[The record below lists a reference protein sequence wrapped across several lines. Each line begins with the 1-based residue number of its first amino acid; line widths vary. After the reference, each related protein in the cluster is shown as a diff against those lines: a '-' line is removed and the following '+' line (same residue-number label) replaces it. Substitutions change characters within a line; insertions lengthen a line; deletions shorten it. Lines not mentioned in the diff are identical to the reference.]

1 MLGKI
6 LVIDDNEFFIEMLS
20 CFLDTLG
27 YEVDVATSA
36 RLGLK
41 QAACFQ
47 PDLIVVDI
55 IMPDMDGYDFLRELN
70 QKGNSAKVI
79 AVSGGGWVDKY
90 EYLKAAE
97 LLGADC
103 AFSKPF
109 NSLDD
114 FGSKVKEL
122 MAA

>member
-1 MLGKI
+1 MLGKV
-6 LVIDDNEFFIEMLS
+6 LVVDDNDLFNNMLS
-20 CFLDTLG
+20 CFLRTLG
-27 YEVDVATSA
+27 YEVEVSSGAKQ
-36 RLGLK
+36 GLK
-41 QAACFQ
+41 KSCDFQ

-70 QKGNSAKVI
+70 QMENKAKVI
-79 AVSGGGWVDKY
+79 AVSGGGLLDKY
-90 EYLKAAE
+90 EYLRAAE

-109 NSLDD
+109 SSLEV

-122 MAA
+122 MPA

>member
-1 MLGKI
+1 MSGRVLI
-6 LVIDDNEFFIEMLS
+6 VDDNEFFNDMLC
-20 CFLDTLG
+20 CFLSTLG
-27 YEVDVATSA
+27 YEVEVSESA
-36 RLGLK
+36 EQGLK
-41 QAACFQ
+41 KSLQFQ

-70 QKGNSAKVI
+70 QKGNKAKVI
-79 AVSGGGWVDKY
+79 AVSGGGLLDKY
-90 EYLKAAE
+90 EYLKTAE

-109 NSLDD
+109 QSLEV

-122 MAA
+122 MVA